1 MHILIP
7 STYVDTTLNIVTAI
21 VHFQGVSHGIAYL
34 ERKRSTLPGERAVA
48 VKLVNEAVEQCLQK
62 DSMSSVK
69 KPKKKRMKSIK
80 VSYTYGLTNT

>member
-21 VHFQGVSHGIAYL
+21 VHFQGVRHGIAYL

-69 KPKKKRMKSIK
+69 KPKKKRMK
-80 VSYTYGLTNT
+80 